1 VQKSYDVVVIG
12 GGAAGLSGALTLGR
26 ARRSVLVIDA
36 GFPRNA
42 PAAHVHNYLGREGM
56 NPADLLAAGRVEVAG
71 YGGEVVTGTVTS
83 VRPVGGCDVGFRVEL
98 ADGCSVEARR
108 LLVTTGLVD
117 ELPDVAGLAQ
127 RWGRDVLHCPYCHGY
142 EVRDQAIGVLATNPM
157 GVHQA
162 LLFRQWSADVTL
174 FLHTAAPVG
183 ADEREQLVARGIAVV
198 EGEVAALVV
207 TDDQLSGIQLRS
219 GQVVARQAL
228 VVAPRFTA
236 RADVLSTL
244 GLETTE
250 MDMNGHT
257 VGSYVA
263 ADPTGATAVAGV
275 WVAGNVADLR
285 AQVIGAA
292 SAGLNAAAAMNADLI
307 AEDTRHAVAAY
318 RARPEVAEQFWD
330 ARYAGEHRIWSGN
343 PDPVLVRETALLTPS
358 TALDLGCGE
367 GADAVWLA
375 QQGWQVTGVD
385 ISQVALDRAAEHASD
400 AGVADRIDWQRRDLG
415 ESFPTGSFDLVSAQ
429 FLHSYFN
436 FPRDAILRAAAAA
449 VAPGGI
455 LLVVSHAGPPSGDPD
470 LDLQLPTPQE
480 VFAALDLPAGQW
492 EVQLSE
498 EFQQSLT
505 GPDGLPATR
514 TNNALK
520 IRRRTV

>member
-56 NPADLLAAGRVEVAG
+56 NPAELLAAGRVEVAG

-83 VRPVGGCDVGFRVEL
+83 ARPLGGCDVGFRVEL

-142 EVRDQAIGVLATNPM
+142 EVRDQALGVLATNPM

-207 TDDQLSGIQLRS
+207 TDDQLTGIQLHS

-236 RADVLSTL
+236 RADVLT
-244 GLETTE
+244 
-250 MDMNGHT
+250 
-257 VGSYVA
+257 
-263 ADPTGATAVAGV
+263 
-275 WVAGNVADLR
+275 
-285 AQVIGAA
+285 
-292 SAGLNAAAAMNADLI
+292 
-307 AEDTRHAVAAY
+307 TRHAVAAY

-343 PDPVLVRETALLTPS
+343 PNPVLVREAAQLKPGA
-358 TALDLGCGE
+358 ALDLGCGE

-400 AGVADRIDWQRRDLG
+400 AGVADCIDWQRRDLG
-415 ESFPTGSFDLVSAQ
+415 VSFPTGSFDLVSAQ
-429 FLHSYFN
+429 FLHSYFDL
-436 FPRDAILRAAAAA
+436 PRDAILRAAAAA
-449 VAPGGI
+449 VAPGGV
-455 LLVVSHAGPPSGDPD
+455 LLVVGHAGPPSCDPD
-470 LDLQLPTPQE
+470 LDLQLPTPEE
-480 VFAALDLPAGQW
+480 VFAALDLPTGQW
-492 EVQLSE
+492 EQQLSE

-520 IRRRTV
+520 IRRRTT